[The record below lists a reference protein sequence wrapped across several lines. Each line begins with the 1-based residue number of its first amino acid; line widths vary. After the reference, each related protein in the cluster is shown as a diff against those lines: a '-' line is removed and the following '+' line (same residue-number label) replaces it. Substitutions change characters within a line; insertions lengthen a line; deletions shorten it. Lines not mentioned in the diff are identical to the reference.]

1 MAGRDNDSEQPRREP
16 NAELTIR
23 LTDDERIEFQ
33 KVAERCG
40 LSLAAWAR
48 DRLRE
53 AAKREA
59 KEA

>member
-1 MAGRDNDSEQPRREP
+1 MAGRDDQCGQQPREPEAVLSIRLSEQG
-16 NAELTIR
+16 
-23 LTDDERIEFQ
+23 RIECQ

-48 DRLRE
+48 DRLYE
-53 AAKREA
+53 AARREA